1 MSFPLGRIEFVA
13 RIVFA
18 ALPTIV
24 QSSDVRYDIPKMHS
38 ERPLLMSSDWL
49 PTLLCSSSKCPYT
62 KSAVI
67 PDDNSQY
74 LFIGQTYYHWLPGG
88 DCLCYSQQLY
98 LKDERAATG
107 DARL

>member
-1 MSFPLGRIEFVA
+1 MTFQNAFRTPALDVVRLA
-13 RIVFA
+13 ADFA
-18 ALPTIV
+18 LQQFEV
-24 QSSDVRYDIPKMHS
+24 
-38 ERPLLMSSDWL
+38 
-49 PTLLCSSSKCPYT
+49 PYT